1 MEILFIT
8 HTRIGDAVLS
18 SGVLT
23 HLVEAHPQ
31 ARFTIVCG
39 PLAASL
45 FAAVP
50 RSRVIVM
57 TKQSFDGHWLKLWN
71 AVRGTRWDLVVDLR
85 RSLVSYFLSARE
97 RRILGPADDSIHRVR
112 YLSSV
117 LDLPEPAAP
126 FLYTT
131 PAHHAAARALIPDTV
146 ISSGAP
152 VLAVSPVAATAA
164 KTWPAERFA
173 RVINAATAQNGA
185 CAGWRVALFGSPA
198 DRAQVAPLIAQLSQT
213 PLSIFDQPDLLVVHA
228 CLGRCGGFLGND
240 SGLAHLAAAAGIPV
254 LSLFG
259 PTDPVRYAPWGPAA
273 RTLRSPDGVI
283 AHMDESAVLAAL
295 SGPASAGVGPWP
307 PLD

>member
-18 SGVLT
+18 SGVLR
-23 HLVEAHPQ
+23 HLVETHPHAQ
-31 ARFTIVCG
+31 ITIVCG

-50 RSRVIVM
+50 RARVIVM
-57 TKQSFDGHWLKLWN
+57 TKQPFDGHWMKLWQ

-85 RSLVSYFLSARE
+85 RSLVSYFLSVRE
-97 RRILGPADDSIHRVR
+97 RRVLGPADDSIHRVR

-117 LDLPEPAAP
+117 LDLAAPAAP
-126 FLYTT
+126 FLYTA
-131 PAHHAAARALIPDTV
+131 PAHRAAARALIPD
-146 ISSGAP
+146 GAP

-173 RVINAATAQNGA
+173 RVIDAALAPGRV
-185 CAGWRVALFGSPA
+185 CAGWRVALFGSPG
-198 DRAQVAPLIAQLSQT
+198 DRAQVEPLITRLSQS
-213 PLSIFDQPDLLVVHA
+213 PRPIFPILIFNEPDLLAVHA
-228 CLGRCGGFLGND
+228 ALARCARFLGND

-259 PTDPVRYAPWGPAA
+259 PTDPVRYAPWGPLA
-273 RTLRSPDGVI
+273 RTLQASDGVI
-283 AHMDESAVLAAL
+283 AHLEEGAVLAAL
-295 SGPASAGVGPWP
+295 A
-307 PLD
+307 

>member
-1 MEILFIT
+1 MNILFIT

-18 SGVLT
+18 SGVLR
-23 HLVEAHPQ
+23 HLVEKHPEAHI
-31 ARFTIVCG
+31 TIVCG

-57 TKQSFDGHWLKLWN
+57 TKEPFDGHWLKLWK
-71 AVRGTRWDLVVDLR
+71 AVRATRWDLVVDLR
-85 RSLVSYFLSARE
+85 RSLVSYFLSAKE
-97 RRILGPADDSIHRVR
+97 RRVLGPADDSIHRVH

-117 LDLPEPAAP
+117 LNLAEPAAP
-126 FLYTT
+126 YLYTT
-131 PAHHAAARALIPDTV
+131 PAHHAAARALVPD
-146 ISSGAP
+146 SLNSNGAP

-173 RVINAATAQNGA
+173 RVIAAATGPGGI
-185 CAGWRVALFGSPA
+185 CDGWRVALFGSPA
-198 DRAQVAPLIAQLSQT
+198 DRAQVALLVGTLPQAPLL
-213 PLSIFDQPDLLVVHA
+213 IFDEPDLLVVHA
-228 CLGRCGGFLGND
+228 ALARCGRFLGND

-273 RTLRSPDGVI
+273 RTLRAADGVI
-283 AHMDESAVLAAL
+283 AHLEESAVLAAL
-295 SGPASAGVGPWP
+295 G
-307 PLD
+307 

>member
-18 SGVLT
+18 SGVLK
-23 HLVEAHPQ
+23 HLVEAYPQ

-45 FAAVP
+45 FTAVP

-57 TKQSFDGHWLKLWN
+57 TKKPFDGHWLTLWR
-71 AVRGTRWDLVVDLR
+71 AVRGTRWGLVVDLR
-85 RSLVSYFLSARE
+85 RSLVSYFLSADE
-97 RRILGPADDSIHRVR
+97 RRVLGPADDSIHRVR

-117 LDLPEPAAP
+117 LNLPEPAAP

-131 PAHHAAARALIPDTV
+131 SAHHAAARVLIPDAL
-146 ISSGAP
+146 ISSGPP
-152 VLAVSPVAATAA
+152 VLAVSPVAATLA
-164 KTWPAERFA
+164 KTWPAESFA
-173 RVINAATAQNGA
+173 RVINAATAPGGI

-198 DRAQVAPLIAQLSQT
+198 DRAQVAPLIARLSQS
-213 PLSIFDQPDLLVVHA
+213 PLAIFGEPDLLAVHA
-228 CLGRCGGFLGND
+228 ALARCGRFLGND
-240 SGLAHLAAAAGIPV
+240 SGLAHIAAAAGIPV

-259 PTDPVRYAPWGPAA
+259 PTDPVRYAPWGPAV

-283 AHMDESAVLAAL
+283 AHLEESAVLAAL
-295 SGPASAGVGPWP
+295 S
-307 PLD
+307 

>member
-1 MEILFIT
+1 MDILFIT

-18 SGVLT
+18 SGVLR
-23 HLVEAHPQ
+23 HLVDKHPEA
-31 ARFTIVCG
+31 RITIVCG

-50 RSRVIVM
+50 RSRVVVM
-57 TKQSFDGHWLKLWN
+57 TKEPFDGHWLKLWKT
-71 AVRGTRWDLVVDLR
+71 VRATRWDLVVDLR

-97 RRILGPADDSIHRVR
+97 RRVLGPADDSIHRVR

-117 LDLPEPAAP
+117 LGLAEPAAP

-131 PAHHAAARALIPDTV
+131 PAHHAAARALVPD
-146 ISSGAP
+146 GAP

-164 KTWPAERFA
+164 KTWPAECFA
-173 RVINAATAQNGA
+173 SVITTATAPGGVR
-185 CAGWRVALFGSPA
+185 AGWRVALFGSPA
-198 DRAQVAPLIAQLSQT
+198 DREQVAPLVEGLSQT
-213 PLSIFDQPDLLVVHA
+213 PLLIFNEPDLLVVHA
-228 CLGRCGGFLGND
+228 ALARCGRFIGND

-273 RTLRSPDGVI
+273 RTLRAPDGVI
-283 AHMDESAVLAAL
+283 AHMEASAVLAAL
-295 SGPASAGVGPWP
+295 A
-307 PLD
+307 